1 MWKMKQLNGIEN
13 GYKLIKL
20 GIELSITKHLRKE
33 ITKQKLI

>member
-1 MWKMKQLNGIEN
+1 MEDKTAKWHRN

-20 GIELSITKHLRKE
+20 GIELSITKHLRKA